1 MQILCVSGQECQSSI
16 KPLFTIGV
24 MLGKKHVRDIK
35 PPGLENSV
43 RPTFPLGDVTIS
55 VCKDSFPLEFP
66 ALLYRAMRRGKQQ
79 LGFLLSA
86 CATKPPFTRGTF
98 QIMHIRHKR
107 NYVVSGIT
115 FDNKGQYSNN
125 MVSSCAGCMKRTL
138 PIKFLWLFFVA
149 IYCSSIT
156 LPWHQQRHQREPTCL
171 LFSGMLVTLTSGTI
185 SPLNSSWWGSSCSS
199 WTTFVLSTGSACSW
213 GKQKLPHLTTIPS
226 LPIYPWAKHMGV
238 HLVTVHRDFPAGGI
252 LCEEDQTSC

>member
-1 MQILCVSGQECQSSI
+1 
-16 KPLFTIGV
+16 

-35 PPGLENSV
+35 PPGRENSV

-66 ALLYRAMRRGKQQ
+66 ALLYRTMRRGKQQ

-86 CATKPPFTRGTF
+86 CATKPPFTRGTS
-98 QIMHIRHKR
+98 QIMHIQHKR

-138 PIKFLWLFFVA
+138 PSKFLWLFFVA
-149 IYCSSIT
+149 IYCSSIM
-156 LPWHQQRHQREPTCL
+156 LPWHQQRHQREPTSFILRHVGNSHLWNHLTSEFILVRIQLLFLDNFCAEHRICL
-171 LFSGMLVTLTSGTI
+171 LVGKTETSPSHHNAITAY
-185 SPLNSSWWGSSCSS
+185 
-199 WTTFVLSTGSACSW
+199 LSLS
-213 GKQKLPHLTTIPS
+213 
-226 LPIYPWAKHMGV
+226 
-238 HLVTVHRDFPAGGI
+238 
-252 LCEEDQTSC
+252 